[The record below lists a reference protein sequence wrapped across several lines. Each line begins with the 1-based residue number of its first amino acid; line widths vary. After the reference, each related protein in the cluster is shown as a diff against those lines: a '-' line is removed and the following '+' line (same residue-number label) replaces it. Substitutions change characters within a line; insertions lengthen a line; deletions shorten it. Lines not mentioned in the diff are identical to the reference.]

1 MKEIKSLKSFKSILE
16 EEPAVVAYFSHDS
29 CNVCKVLKPKLS
41 EMLQEDFPEVEQ
53 IYINTERSPEI
64 AGQYNIFT
72 VPVVIIFLDGQE
84 SLRKSR
90 NFGIGEIRDYLARP
104 YKIIFGE

>member
-1 MKEIKSLKSFKSILE
+1 MKEITDIKAFQSLLKEKNITM
-16 EEPAVVAYFSHDS
+16 AYFSHDT

-41 EMLQEDFPEVEQ
+41 AMLQENFPKVEQ
-53 IYINTERSPEI
+53 VYINTERSPEI

-72 VPVVIIFLDGQE
+72 VPVVIIFIEGKE

-90 NFGIGEIRDYLARP
+90 SFGLGEISDYLQRP
-104 YKIIFGE
+104 YAIIFED